1 MYPKKDL
8 DAWELAKE
16 ASRAP
21 IPSEARMILGISAEQ
36 FAELIGISPAKYWR
50 WIAGESQPSI
60 AEKILI
66 VRCLDIA
73 RKKGFIQGPVK
84 SRFYGDDD

>member
-1 MYPKKDL
+1 MTYPKRDL
-8 DAWELAKE
+8 DSWGLAKE

-21 IPSEARMILGISAEQ
+21 IPSEARMILGVSAEQ

-50 WIAGESQPSI
+50 WVSGESQPSI

-66 VRCLDIA
+66 VHVLNVAKER
-73 RKKGFIQGPVK
+73 GFIGERKLGKVWP
-84 SRFYGDDD
+84 Y